1 MLAKSV
7 TCGDKG
13 EYACNQK
20 IGRNSYFEKKVDAIM
35 HAGALHAPYASKYS
49 EQQFVE
55 VNVGGTA
62 NVLACGIPT
71 VFTSTTS
78 HTITNGQRMSCDHA
92 STHTRA
98 VCGRTCACKKHFEI
112 SRTCT
117 LRTHT

>member
-1 MLAKSV
+1 
-7 TCGDKG
+7 
-13 EYACNQK
+13 
-20 IGRNSYFEKKVDAIM
+20 M

-92 STHTRA
+92 CAHTHVRCA
-98 VCGRTCACKKHFEI
+98 VAHMLTKGALKQVAHAR
-112 SRTCT
+112 
-117 LRTHT
+117 